1 MKQEQSIALVRQ
13 ILGDN
18 YLDLTVER
26 YQFTEDLTSNHCT
39 FSCSLSDHS
48 DKPNREVAGTGVG
61 FVDAV
66 FHALKNTLAPAHPS
80 LNSVR
85 VVGFEIRADLN
96 TRRQT
101 AGSDAVA
108 TLTLVVENS
117 QGRRFEFNTASR
129 SITACAVIATLE
141 ACEYFVN
148 TEVAFIALHHALQDA
163 KARNRA
169 DLAERFSMQMAGLV
183 ENTSYS
189 DIIERLRSQ
198 SQNT

>member
-13 ILGDN
+13 ILGDR

-26 YQFTEDLTSNHCT
+26 YQFTEDLTSGNCT
-39 FSCSLSDHS
+39 FSCHLSGGS
-48 DKPNREVAGTGVG
+48 DQPSRDVIGHGVG

-66 FHALKNTLAPAHPS
+66 FHALKNHLAPMHPS

-85 VVGFEIRADLN
+85 FVGFEIRADLA
-96 TRRQT
+96 TRRHV
-101 AGSDAVA
+101 AGSDAIA
-108 TLTLVVENS
+108 ALTLVVENS
-117 QGRRFEFNTASR
+117 QGRRFEFNKSSR

-148 TEVAFIALHHALQDA
+148 TEVAFITLHHALQDA
-163 KARNRA
+163 KTRNRA
-169 DLAERFSMQMAGLV
+169 DLADRFSMQMAGLV

-189 DIIERLRSQ
+189 DIIDRLRSQ
-198 SQNT
+198 S